1 MRLLITT
8 DTIGGVWTFSI
19 ELARELLDRGCA
31 IALVSFGR
39 KPSATQ
45 QRTCDALAAR
55 FPERF
60 LYVPSDIPLEWMEA
74 NGSAFEKAA
83 PLLTHIAKEFEV
95 DLLHSNQLCFGALN
109 LQIPRVVTVHS
120 DVLSWAQSCGR
131 TLDDSPWLQRYLSL
145 VRSGLLGATV
155 VVTPTRWMMRTLAK
169 LYPLAQAGIVIPN
182 GRSIPASD
190 EPTRTL
196 QAITAGRLWDPAKGL
211 SLLKDVHSPIP
222 ILVAGETEHESS
234 AAPPVL
240 GPFKLLGDMA
250 ENQLLKLFRQSAI
263 YLCTSIYEPFGL
275 APLEAALC
283 GCAVLARDIPSL
295 HEVWQDSA
303 LYFEDAAS
311 LSILLNRLSDSPETL
326 HEMQVRSLRR
336 AQHFNR
342 DRMAE
347 QYLTLFEMT
356 MADSMEAAYVG

>member
-19 ELARELLDRGCA
+19 ELAEELLDRGCA

-39 KPSATQ
+39 EPSATQ
-45 QRTCDALAAR
+45 QRTCDVLADR

-60 LYVPSDIPLEWMEA
+60 LYVASNIPLEWMEA
-74 NGSAFEKAA
+74 NGSAFENAA
-83 PLLTHIAKEFEV
+83 PLLTRIAKEFEV

-109 LQIPRVVTVHS
+109 LQIPRIVTVHS
-120 DVLSWAQSCGR
+120 DVLSWAQSCGKA
-131 TLDDSPWLQRYLSL
+131 LADSPWLRRYLSL
-145 VRSGLLGATV
+145 VRSGLVGATA

-169 LYPLAQAGIVIPN
+169 LYVLPQARIVIPN
-182 GRSIPASD
+182 GRSIPPSE
-190 EPTRTL
+190 EPARIL
-196 QAITAGRLWDPAKGL
+196 QAITAGRLWDPAKDL
-211 SLLKDVHSPIP
+211 SLLKDVHSPVP

-240 GPFKLLGDMA
+240 GPFKLLGNMA

-295 HEVWQDSA
+295 HEVWQSGA
-303 LYFEDAAS
+303 LYFGDAAS
-311 LSILLNRLSDSPETL
+311 LSILLNRLSDSPQTL
-326 HEMQVRSLRR
+326 HSMQMRSEQR

-342 DRMAE
+342 DRMVE